1 MSDLN
6 VDSYKKLYSGKI
18 RDVYEYDQEHLLIVT
33 TDRIS
38 AFDYVFEE
46 EILGKGSL
54 LNKMSIFWFKLT
66 KGIVKNHYIEK
77 IPKIDANLIS
87 RSMVVEKTKVLP
99 VEAIVRGH
107 IAGSAWKSYQDHGS
121 INGIQI
127 TPGLSEYERFSEPI
141 FTPSTKGKKDE
152 NISIS
157 RMKDMLGEKIS
168 NKIIKAS
175 FDLYNFAYEYSKNR
189 GIIIADTKFEF
200 GLNDNE
206 DLILID
212 EIFTPD
218 CSRFLKLNADG
229 SYDLDAFDKQYFRNY
244 LLANNWN
251 KNQIKIPPEIKKN
264 LINKYQVAYELI
276 TKDHEE

>member
-1 MSDLN
+1 VNDFN

-18 RDVYEYDQEHLLIVT
+18 RDVYEYDQQHLLIVT

-38 AFDYVFEE
+38 AFDFVFEE

-66 KGIVKNHYIEK
+66 NGIIKNHYIDK
-77 IPKIDANLIS
+77 IPEIDSNLIS
-87 RSMVVEKTKVLP
+87 RSMLVEKTEVVP

-107 IAGSAWKSYQDHGS
+107 ITGSAWKSYQERGC
-121 INGIQI
+121 INGIKI
-127 TPGLSEYERFSEPI
+127 TPGLSEYDRFTEPI
-141 FTPSTKGKKDE
+141 FTPSTKSNKDE

-157 RMKDMLGEKIS
+157 KMKDMLGEDIS

-200 GLNDNE
+200 GLNDNK

-212 EIFTPD
+212 EVFTPD
-218 CSRFLKLNADG
+218 CSRFLKLDVDG

-251 KNQIKIPPEIKKN
+251 KNQIEIPSEIKKN
-264 LINKYQVAYELI
+264 LMNKYQVAYDLI
-276 TKDHEE
+276 TKKV

>member
-1 MSDLN
+1 MNDFN

-18 RDVYEYDQEHLLIVT
+18 RDVYEYDQQHLLIVT

-38 AFDYVFEE
+38 AFDFVFEE

-66 KGIVKNHYIEK
+66 NGIIKNHYIDK
-77 IPKIDANLIS
+77 IPEIDSNLIS
-87 RSMVVEKTKVLP
+87 RSMLVEKTEVVP

-107 IAGSAWKSYQDHGS
+107 ITGSAWKSYQERGC
-121 INGIQI
+121 INGIKI
-127 TPGLSEYERFSEPI
+127 TPGLSEYDRFTEPI
-141 FTPSTKGKKDE
+141 FTPSTKSNKDE

-157 RMKDMLGEKIS
+157 KMKDMLGEDIS

-200 GLNDNE
+200 GLNDNK

-212 EIFTPD
+212 EVFTPD
-218 CSRFLKLNADG
+218 CSRFLKLDVDG

-251 KNQIKIPPEIKKN
+251 KNQIEIPSEIKKN
-264 LINKYQVAYELI
+264 LMNKYQVAYDLI
-276 TKDHEE
+276 TKKV

>member
-1 MSDLN
+1 MNDLN

-38 AFDYVFEE
+38 AFDFVFEE
-46 EILGKGSL
+46 EIFGKGSL

-66 KGIVKNHYIEK
+66 NGIIKNHYIDK
-77 IPKIDANLIS
+77 IPKIDSNLIS
-87 RSMVVEKTKVLP
+87 RSMLVKKTKVLP

-107 IAGSAWKSYQDHGS
+107 IAGSAWKSYQENGS
-121 INGIQI
+121 INGIKMI
-127 TPGLSEYERFSEPI
+127 SGLCEYDRLSEPI
-141 FTPSTKGKKDE
+141 FTPSTKSNKDE

-157 RMKDMLGEKIS
+157 DMKDMIGEDVS

-218 CSRFLKLNADG
+218 CSRFLKLDADG

-251 KNQIKIPPEIKKN
+251 KNQIKIPSDIKMN
-264 LINKYQVAYELI
+264 LMNKYQVAYDLI
-276 TKDHEE
+276 TKNHG

>member
-1 MSDLN
+1 MNDLN
-6 VDSYKKLYSGKI
+6 VESYKKLYSGKI
-18 RDVYEYDQEHLLIVT
+18 RDVYEYDQERLLIVT

-66 KGIVKNHYIEK
+66 NGIIENHYIDK
-77 IPKIDANLIS
+77 IPKIDSNLIS
-87 RSMVVEKTKVLP
+87 RSMLVKKTKVLP

-107 IAGSAWKSYQDHGS
+107 IAGSAWKSYQEDGS
-121 INGIQI
+121 INGIKI
-127 TPGLSEYERFSEPI
+127 TSGLCEYDRLSEPM
-141 FTPSTKGKKDE
+141 FTPSTKSNKDE

-157 RMKDMLGEKIS
+157 EMKDMIGEEVS

-189 GIIIADTKFEF
+189 GIIVADTKFEF
-200 GLNDNE
+200 GLNSNE

-218 CSRFLKLNADG
+218 CSRFLKLDADG

-251 KNQIKIPPEIKKN
+251 KNQIKIPSDIKKN
-264 LINKYQVAYELI
+264 LMNKYQVAYDLI
-276 TKDHEE
+276 TKNYG

>member
-1 MSDLN
+1 MNDLN

-46 EILGKGSL
+46 EVLGKGSL

-66 KGIVKNHYIEK
+66 NGIIKNHYIDK
-77 IPKIDANLIS
+77 IPKIDSNLIS
-87 RSMVVEKTKVLP
+87 RSMLVKKTKVLP

-107 IAGSAWKSYQDHGS
+107 IAGSAWKSYQENGS
-121 INGIQI
+121 INGIKMI
-127 TPGLSEYERFSEPI
+127 SGLCEYDRLSEPM
-141 FTPSTKGKKDE
+141 FTPSTKSNKDE

-157 RMKDMLGEKIS
+157 EMKDMIGEEVS

-218 CSRFLKLNADG
+218 CSRFLKLDADG

-251 KNQIKIPPEIKKN
+251 KNQIKIPSDIKMN
-264 LINKYQVAYELI
+264 LMNKYQVAYDLI
-276 TKDHEE
+276 TKNHG

>member
-1 MSDLN
+1 MNDFN
-6 VDSYKKLYSGKI
+6 VDTYKKLYSGKI
-18 RDVYEYDQEHLLIVT
+18 RDVYEYDQQHLLIVT

-38 AFDYVFEE
+38 AFDFVFKE

-66 KGIVKNHYIEK
+66 NGIIKNHYIDK
-77 IPKIDANLIS
+77 IPKIDSNLIS
-87 RSMVVEKTKVLP
+87 RSMLVEKTEVVP

-107 IAGSAWKSYQDHGS
+107 ITGSAWKSYQERGC
-121 INGIQI
+121 INGIKI
-127 TPGLSEYERFSEPI
+127 TPGLSEYDRFTEPI
-141 FTPSTKGKKDE
+141 FTPSTKSNKDE

-157 RMKDMLGEKIS
+157 KMKDMLGEDIS

-200 GLNDNE
+200 GLNDNK

-212 EIFTPD
+212 EVFTPD
-218 CSRFLKLNADG
+218 CSRFLKLDVDG
-229 SYDLDAFDKQYFRNY
+229 GYDLDAFDKQYFRNY

-251 KNQIKIPPEIKKN
+251 KNQIEIPSEIKKN
-264 LINKYQVAYELI
+264 LMNKYQVAYDLI
-276 TKDHEE
+276 TKKV

>member
-1 MSDLN
+1 MNDLN

-18 RDVYEYDQEHLLIVT
+18 RDVYEYDQQHLLIVT
-33 TDRIS
+33 SDRIS
-38 AFDYVFEE
+38 AFDFVFKEE
-46 EILGKGSL
+46 VLGKGSL

-66 KGIVKNHYIEK
+66 NGIIRNHYIDK
-77 IPKIDANLIS
+77 KPKIDSNLIS
-87 RSMVVEKTKVLP
+87 RSMLVKKTKVLP

-107 IAGSAWKSYQDHGS
+107 IAGSAWKSYQEHGS
-121 INGIQI
+121 INGVQI
-127 TPGLSEYERFSEPI
+127 SPGLSEYDRFMEPI
-141 FTPSTKGKKDE
+141 FTPSTKGNKDE

-157 RMKDMLGEKIS
+157 KMKDMLGEEVS

-175 FDLYNFAYEYSKNR
+175 FDLYNFAYEYSKSR

-200 GLNDNE
+200 GLNDNN

-218 CSRFLKLNADG
+218 CSRFLKLDADG

-244 LLANNWN
+244 LLASNWN
-251 KNQIKIPPEIKKN
+251 KNQIKIPSEIKK
-264 LINKYQVAYELI
+264 YE
-276 TKDHEE
+276 

>member
-1 MSDLN
+1 MNDLN

-46 EILGKGSL
+46 EIFGKGSL

-66 KGIVKNHYIEK
+66 NGIIKNHYIDK
-77 IPKIDANLIS
+77 IPKIDSNLIS
-87 RSMVVEKTKVLP
+87 RSMLVKKTKVLP

-107 IAGSAWKSYQDHGS
+107 IAGSAWKSYQENGS
-121 INGIQI
+121 INGIKI
-127 TPGLSEYERFSEPI
+127 TSGLCEYDRLSEPM
-141 FTPSTKGKKDE
+141 FTPSTKSNKDE

-157 RMKDMLGEKIS
+157 EMKDMIGEEVS

-200 GLNDNE
+200 GLNNNQ
-206 DLILID
+206 DLVLID

-218 CSRFLKLNADG
+218 CSRFLKLDADG

-251 KNQIKIPPEIKKN
+251 KNQIKIPSDIKMN
-264 LINKYQVAYELI
+264 LMNKYQVAYDLI
-276 TKDHEE
+276 TKNHG

>member
-1 MSDLN
+1 MNDFN

-18 RDVYEYDQEHLLIVT
+18 RDVYEYDQQHLLIVT

-66 KGIVKNHYIEK
+66 NGIIKNHYIDK
-77 IPKIDANLIS
+77 IPKIDSNLIS
-87 RSMVVEKTKVLP
+87 RSMLVKKTKVLP

-107 IAGSAWKSYQDHGS
+107 IAGSAWKSYQENGS
-121 INGIQI
+121 INGIKI
-127 TPGLSEYERFSEPI
+127 TSGLSEYDRLSEPM
-141 FTPSTKGKKDE
+141 FTPSTKSNKDE

-157 RMKDMLGEKIS
+157 EMKDMLGEEVS

-175 FDLYNFAYEYSKNR
+175 FDLYDFAYEYSKNR

-200 GLNDNE
+200 GLNENE

-218 CSRFLKLNADG
+218 CSRFLKLDAYG

-251 KNQIKIPPEIKKN
+251 KNQIKIPSDIKKN
-264 LINKYQVAYELI
+264 LMNKYQVAYDLI
-276 TKDHEE
+276 TKNHG

>member
-1 MSDLN
+1 MNDLN

-46 EILGKGSL
+46 EVLGKGSL

-66 KGIVKNHYIEK
+66 NGIIKNHYIDK
-77 IPKIDANLIS
+77 IPKIDSNLIS
-87 RSMVVEKTKVLP
+87 RSMLVKKTKVLP

-107 IAGSAWKSYQDHGS
+107 IAGSAWKSYQQNGS
-121 INGIQI
+121 INGIKI
-127 TPGLSEYERFSEPI
+127 TSGLCEYDKLSEPM
-141 FTPSTKGKKDE
+141 FTPSTKSNKDE

-157 RMKDMLGEKIS
+157 EMKDMIGEEVS

-200 GLNDNE
+200 GLNNNQ
-206 DLILID
+206 DLVLID

-251 KNQIKIPPEIKKN
+251 KNQIKIPSDIKKN
-264 LINKYQVAYELI
+264 LMNKYQVAYDLI
-276 TKDHEE
+276 TKNYG

>member
-1 MSDLN
+1 MNDLN
-6 VDSYKKLYSGKI
+6 VESYKKLYSGKI
-18 RDVYEYDQEHLLIVT
+18 RDVYEYDQERLLIVT

-66 KGIVKNHYIEK
+66 NGIIENHYIDE
-77 IPKIDANLIS
+77 IPKINSNLIS
-87 RSMVVEKTKVLP
+87 RSMLVKKTKVLP

-107 IAGSAWKSYQDHGS
+107 IAGSAWKSYQEDGS
-121 INGIQI
+121 INGIKI
-127 TPGLSEYERFSEPI
+127 TSGLCEYDRLSEPM
-141 FTPSTKGKKDE
+141 FTPSTKSNKDE

-157 RMKDMLGEKIS
+157 EMKDMIGEEVS

-189 GIIIADTKFEF
+189 GIIVADTKFEF
-200 GLNDNE
+200 GLNSNE

-218 CSRFLKLNADG
+218 CSRFLKLDAYG

-251 KNQIKIPPEIKKN
+251 KNQIKIPSDIKKN
-264 LINKYQVAYELI
+264 LMNKYQIAYDLI
-276 TKDHEE
+276 TKNYG

>member
-1 MSDLN
+1 MNDLN

-46 EILGKGSL
+46 EIFGKGSL

-66 KGIVKNHYIEK
+66 NGIIKNHYIDK
-77 IPKIDANLIS
+77 IPKIDSNLIS
-87 RSMVVEKTKVLP
+87 RSMLVKKTKVLP

-107 IAGSAWKSYQDHGS
+107 IAGSAWKSYQENGS
-121 INGIQI
+121 INGIKMI
-127 TPGLSEYERFSEPI
+127 SGLCEYDRLSEPI
-141 FTPSTKGKKDE
+141 FTPSTKSNKDE

-157 RMKDMLGEKIS
+157 QMKDMIGEEVSK
-168 NKIIKAS
+168 KIIKAS

-218 CSRFLKLNADG
+218 CSRFLKLDADG

-251 KNQIKIPPEIKKN
+251 KNQIKIPSDIKMN
-264 LINKYQVAYELI
+264 LMNKYQVAYDLI
-276 TKDHEE
+276 TKNHG

>member
-77 IPKIDANLIS
+77 IPEIDANLIS

-107 IAGSAWKSYQDHGS
+107 IA
-121 INGIQI
+121 
-127 TPGLSEYERFSEPI
+127 LS
-141 FTPSTKGKKDE
+141 
-152 NISIS
+152 
-157 RMKDMLGEKIS
+157 
-168 NKIIKAS
+168 
-175 FDLYNFAYEYSKNR
+175 
-189 GIIIADTKFEF
+189 
-200 GLNDNE
+200 
-206 DLILID
+206 LIHI
-212 EIFTPD
+212 
-218 CSRFLKLNADG
+218 
-229 SYDLDAFDKQYFRNY
+229 
-244 LLANNWN
+244 
-251 KNQIKIPPEIKKN
+251 
-264 LINKYQVAYELI
+264 
-276 TKDHEE
+276 

>member
-1 MSDLN
+1 MNDLN
-6 VDSYKKLYSGKI
+6 VESYKKLYSGKI
-18 RDVYEYDQEHLLIVT
+18 RDVYEYDQERLLIVT

-66 KGIVKNHYIEK
+66 NGIIENHYIDE
-77 IPKIDANLIS
+77 IPKIDSNLIS
-87 RSMVVEKTKVLP
+87 RSMLVKKTKVLP

-107 IAGSAWKSYQDHGS
+107 IAGSAWKSYQEGGS
-121 INGIQI
+121 INGIKI
-127 TPGLSEYERFSEPI
+127 TSGLCEYDRLSEPM
-141 FTPSTKGKKDE
+141 FTPSTKSNKDE

-157 RMKDMLGEKIS
+157 EMKDMIGEEVS

-189 GIIIADTKFEF
+189 GIIVADTKFEF
-200 GLNDNE
+200 GLNSNE

-251 KNQIKIPPEIKKN
+251 KNQIKIPSDIKKN
-264 LINKYQVAYELI
+264 LMNKYQVAYDLI
-276 TKDHEE
+276 TKNYG

>member
-1 MSDLN
+1 VNDLN

-38 AFDYVFEE
+38 AFDFVFEE
-46 EILGKGSL
+46 EIFGKGSL

-66 KGIVKNHYIEK
+66 NGIIKNHYIDK
-77 IPKIDANLIS
+77 IPKIDSNLIS
-87 RSMVVEKTKVLP
+87 RSMLVKKTKVLP

-107 IAGSAWKSYQDHGS
+107 IAGSAWKSYQENGS
-121 INGIQI
+121 INGIKMI
-127 TPGLSEYERFSEPI
+127 SGLCEYDRLSEPI
-141 FTPSTKGKKDE
+141 FTPSTKSNKDE

-157 RMKDMLGEKIS
+157 QMKDMIGEEVSK
-168 NKIIKAS
+168 KIIKAS

-218 CSRFLKLNADG
+218 CSRFLKLDADG

-251 KNQIKIPPEIKKN
+251 KNQIKIPSDIKMN
-264 LINKYQVAYELI
+264 LMNKYQVAYDLI
-276 TKDHEE
+276 TKNHG

>member
-1 MSDLN
+1 VNDLN

-46 EILGKGSL
+46 EVLGKGSL

-66 KGIVKNHYIEK
+66 NGIIKNHYIDK
-77 IPKIDANLIS
+77 IPKIDSNLIS
-87 RSMVVEKTKVLP
+87 RSMLVKKTKVLP

-107 IAGSAWKSYQDHGS
+107 IAGSAWKSYQENGS
-121 INGIQI
+121 INGIKI
-127 TPGLSEYERFSEPI
+127 TSGLCEYDRLSEPM
-141 FTPSTKGKKDE
+141 FTPSTKSNKDE

-157 RMKDMLGEKIS
+157 EMKDMIGEEVS

-200 GLNDNE
+200 GLNNNQ
-206 DLILID
+206 DLVLID

-251 KNQIKIPPEIKKN
+251 KNQIKIPSDIKKN
-264 LINKYQVAYELI
+264 LMNKYQVAYDLI
-276 TKDHEE
+276 TKNNG

>member
-54 LNKMSIFWFKLT
+54 LNEMSIFWFKLT

-87 RSMVVEKTKVLP
+87 RSMVVKKTKVLP

-121 INGIQI
+121 INGI
-127 TPGLSEYERFSEPI
+127 
-141 FTPSTKGKKDE
+141 
-152 NISIS
+152 
-157 RMKDMLGEKIS
+157 KI
-168 NKIIKAS
+168 
-175 FDLYNFAYEYSKNR
+175 L
-189 GIIIADTKFEF
+189 
-200 GLNDNE
+200 
-206 DLILID
+206 
-212 EIFTPD
+212 
-218 CSRFLKLNADG
+218 
-229 SYDLDAFDKQYFRNY
+229 
-244 LLANNWN
+244 
-251 KNQIKIPPEIKKN
+251 
-264 LINKYQVAYELI
+264 
-276 TKDHEE
+276 

>member
-1 MSDLN
+1 MNDLN
-6 VDSYKKLYSGKI
+6 VESYKKLYSGKI
-18 RDVYEYDQEHLLIVT
+18 RDVYEYDQERLLIVT

-66 KGIVKNHYIEK
+66 NGIIENHYIDE
-77 IPKIDANLIS
+77 IPKINSNLIS
-87 RSMVVEKTKVLP
+87 RSMLVKKTKVLP

-107 IAGSAWKSYQDHGS
+107 IAGSAWKSYQEDGS
-121 INGIQI
+121 INGIKI
-127 TPGLSEYERFSEPI
+127 TSGLCEYDRLSEPM
-141 FTPSTKGKKDE
+141 FTPSTKSNKDE

-157 RMKDMLGEKIS
+157 EMKDMIGEEVS

-189 GIIIADTKFEF
+189 GIIVADTKFEF
-200 GLNDNE
+200 GLNSNE

-218 CSRFLKLNADG
+218 CSRFLKLDADG

-244 LLANNWN
+244 LLASNWN
-251 KNQIKIPPEIKKN
+251 KNQIKIPSEIKKN
-264 LINKYQVAYELI
+264 LMNKYQIAYNLI
-276 TKDHEE
+276 TKKV

>member
-1 MSDLN
+1 VNDLN

-46 EILGKGSL
+46 EVLGKGSL

-66 KGIVKNHYIEK
+66 NGIIKNHYIDK
-77 IPKIDANLIS
+77 LPKIDSNLIS
-87 RSMVVEKTKVLP
+87 RSMLVKKTKVLP

-107 IAGSAWKSYQDHGS
+107 IAGSAWKSYQENGS
-121 INGIQI
+121 INGIKI
-127 TPGLSEYERFSEPI
+127 TSGLCEYDKLSEPM
-141 FTPSTKGKKDE
+141 FTPSTKSNKDE

-157 RMKDMLGEKIS
+157 EMKDMIGEEVS

-200 GLNDNE
+200 GLNNNQ
-206 DLILID
+206 DLVLID
-212 EIFTPD
+212 EILTPD

-251 KNQIKIPPEIKKN
+251 KNQIKIPSEIKKN
-264 LINKYQVAYELI
+264 LMNKYQVAYDLI
-276 TKDHEE
+276 TKKV

>member
-1 MSDLN
+1 MNDLN

-18 RDVYEYDQEHLLIVT
+18 RDVYEYDREHLLIVT

-66 KGIVKNHYIEK
+66 NGIIKNHYIDK
-77 IPKIDANLIS
+77 IPKIDSNLIS
-87 RSMVVEKTKVLP
+87 RSMLVKKTKVLP

-107 IAGSAWKSYQDHGS
+107 IAGSAWKSYQENGS
-121 INGIQI
+121 INGIKI
-127 TPGLSEYERFSEPI
+127 TSGLSEYDRLSEPM
-141 FTPSTKGKKDE
+141 FTPSTKSNKDE

-157 RMKDMLGEKIS
+157 EMKDMLGEEVS

-175 FDLYNFAYEYSKNR
+175 FDLYDFAYEYSKNR

-200 GLNDNE
+200 GLNENE

-218 CSRFLKLNADG
+218 CSRFLKLDAYG

-251 KNQIKIPPEIKKN
+251 KNQIKIPSDIKKN
-264 LINKYQVAYELI
+264 LMNKYQIAYDLI
-276 TKDHEE
+276 TKNYG

>member
-1 MSDLN
+1 ML
-6 VDSYKKLYSGKI
+6 
-18 RDVYEYDQEHLLIVT
+18 
-33 TDRIS
+33 
-38 AFDYVFEE
+38 
-46 EILGKGSL
+46 
-54 LNKMSIFWFKLT
+54 
-66 KGIVKNHYIEK
+66 VK
-77 IPKIDANLIS
+77 
-87 RSMVVEKTKVLP
+87 KTKVLP

-107 IAGSAWKSYQDHGS
+107 IAGSAWKSYQENGS
-121 INGIQI
+121 INGIKMI
-127 TPGLSEYERFSEPI
+127 SGLCEYDRLSEPI
-141 FTPSTKGKKDE
+141 FTPSTKSNKDE

-157 RMKDMLGEKIS
+157 EMKDMIGEEVS

-218 CSRFLKLNADG
+218 CSRFLKLDADG

-251 KNQIKIPPEIKKN
+251 KNQIKIPSDIKKN
-264 LINKYQVAYELI
+264 LMNKYQVAYDLI
-276 TKDHEE
+276 TKNHG

>member
-1 MSDLN
+1 MNDLN

-18 RDVYEYDQEHLLIVT
+18 RDVYEYDQQHLLIVT

-38 AFDYVFEE
+38 AFDFVFEE

-66 KGIVKNHYIEK
+66 DGIIKNHYIDK
-77 IPKIDANLIS
+77 IPKIDSSLIS
-87 RSMVVEKTKVLP
+87 RSMLVEKTDVVP

-107 IAGSAWKSYQDHGS
+107 IAGSAWKSYQEQGS
-121 INGIQI
+121 INGIKI
-127 TPGLSEYERFSEPI
+127 APGLSEYDRFTEPM
-141 FTPSTKGKKDE
+141 FTPSTKSNKDE

-157 RMKDMLGEKIS
+157 KMRNMLGEEIS

-200 GLNDNE
+200 GLNDNN

-218 CSRFLKLNADG
+218 CSRFLKLDVKG
-229 SYDLDAFDKQYFRNY
+229 GYDLDAFDKQYFRNY

-251 KNQIKIPPEIKKN
+251 KNQIKIPSEIKKN
-264 LINKYQVAYELI
+264 LMNKYQVAYDLI
-276 TKDHEE
+276 TKKV

>member
-1 MSDLN
+1 VNDLN

-46 EILGKGSL
+46 EVLGKGSL

-66 KGIVKNHYIEK
+66 NGIIKNHYIDK
-77 IPKIDANLIS
+77 LPKIDSNLIS
-87 RSMVVEKTKVLP
+87 RSMLVKKTKVLP

-107 IAGSAWKSYQDHGS
+107 IAGSAWKSYQENGS
-121 INGIQI
+121 INGIKI
-127 TPGLSEYERFSEPI
+127 TSGLCEYDKLSEPM
-141 FTPSTKGKKDE
+141 FTPSTKSNKDE

-157 RMKDMLGEKIS
+157 EMKDMIGEEVS

-200 GLNDNE
+200 GLNNNQ
-206 DLILID
+206 DLVLID

-251 KNQIKIPPEIKKN
+251 KNQIKIPSDIKKN
-264 LINKYQVAYELI
+264 LMNKYQVAYDLI
-276 TKDHEE
+276 TKNNG

>member
-1 MSDLN
+1 MNDLN
-6 VDSYKKLYSGKI
+6 VESYKKLYSGKI
-18 RDVYEYDQEHLLIVT
+18 RDVYEYDQERLLIVT

-66 KGIVKNHYIEK
+66 NGIIENHYIDE
-77 IPKIDANLIS
+77 IPKIDSNLIS
-87 RSMVVEKTKVLP
+87 RSMLVKKTKVLP

-107 IAGSAWKSYQDHGS
+107 IAGSAWKSYQEDGS
-121 INGIQI
+121 INGIKI
-127 TPGLSEYERFSEPI
+127 TSGLCEYDRLSEPM
-141 FTPSTKGKKDE
+141 FTPSTKSNKDE

-157 RMKDMLGEKIS
+157 EMKDMIGEEVS

-189 GIIIADTKFEF
+189 GIIVADTKFEF
-200 GLNDNE
+200 GLNSNE

-218 CSRFLKLNADG
+218 CSRFLKLDADG

-251 KNQIKIPPEIKKN
+251 KNQIKIPSDIKKN
-264 LINKYQVAYELI
+264 LMNKYQIAYDLI
-276 TKDHEE
+276 TKNYG

>member
-1 MSDLN
+1 MNDLN
-6 VDSYKKLYSGKI
+6 VESYKKLYSGKI

-38 AFDYVFEE
+38 AFDFVFEE
-46 EILGKGSL
+46 EIFGKGSL

-66 KGIVKNHYIEK
+66 NGIIKNHYIDK
-77 IPKIDANLIS
+77 IPKIDSNLIS
-87 RSMVVEKTKVLP
+87 RSMLVKKTKVLP

-107 IAGSAWKSYQDHGS
+107 IAGSAWKSYQEDGS
-121 INGIQI
+121 INGIKI
-127 TPGLSEYERFSEPI
+127 TSGLCEYDRLSEPM
-141 FTPSTKGKKDE
+141 FTPSTKSNKDE

-157 RMKDMLGEKIS
+157 EMKDMIGEEVS

-189 GIIIADTKFEF
+189 GIIVADTKFEF
-200 GLNDNE
+200 GLNSNE

-218 CSRFLKLNADG
+218 CSRFLKLDADG

-251 KNQIKIPPEIKKN
+251 KNQIKIPSDIKKN
-264 LINKYQVAYELI
+264 LMNKYQIAYDLI
-276 TKDHEE
+276 TKNYG

>member
-1 MSDLN
+1 M
-6 VDSYKKLYSGKI
+6 
-18 RDVYEYDQEHLLIVT
+18 
-33 TDRIS
+33 
-38 AFDYVFEE
+38 
-46 EILGKGSL
+46 
-54 LNKMSIFWFKLT
+54 
-66 KGIVKNHYIEK
+66 
-77 IPKIDANLIS
+77 
-87 RSMVVEKTKVLP
+87 
-99 VEAIVRGH
+99 
-107 IAGSAWKSYQDHGS
+107 
-121 INGIQI
+121 
-127 TPGLSEYERFSEPI
+127 
-141 FTPSTKGKKDE
+141 FTPSTKSNKDE

-157 RMKDMLGEKIS
+157 EMKDMIGEEVS

-200 GLNDNE
+200 GLNDNQ
-206 DLILID
+206 DLVLID

>member
-1 MSDLN
+1 MIDLS

-46 EILGKGSL
+46 EISGKGSL

-66 KGIVKNHYIEK
+66 NGIIKNHYIDK
-77 IPKIDANLIS
+77 IPKIDSNLIS
-87 RSMVVEKTKVLP
+87 RSMLVKKTKVLP

-107 IAGSAWKSYQDHGS
+107 IAGSAWKSYQENGS
-121 INGIQI
+121 INGIKMI
-127 TPGLSEYERFSEPI
+127 SGLCEYDRLSEPI
-141 FTPSTKGKKDE
+141 FTPSTKSNKDE

-157 RMKDMLGEKIS
+157 QMRDMIGEEVS

-218 CSRFLKLNADG
+218 CSRFLKLDADG

-251 KNQIKIPPEIKKN
+251 KNQIKIPSDIKKN
-264 LINKYQVAYELI
+264 LMNKYQVAYDLI
-276 TKDHEE
+276 TKNHG

>member
-1 MSDLN
+1 VNDFN

-18 RDVYEYDQEHLLIVT
+18 RDVYEYDQQHLLIVT

-38 AFDYVFEE
+38 AFDFVFEE

-66 KGIVKNHYIEK
+66 NGIIKNHYIDK
-77 IPKIDANLIS
+77 IPEIDSNLIS
-87 RSMVVEKTKVLP
+87 RSMLVEKTEVVP

-107 IAGSAWKSYQDHGS
+107 ITGSAWKSYQEHGC
-121 INGIQI
+121 INGIKI
-127 TPGLSEYERFSEPI
+127 TPGLSEYDRFTEPM
-141 FTPSTKGKKDE
+141 FTPSTKSNKDE

-157 RMKDMLGEKIS
+157 KMRDMLGEEIS

-200 GLNDNE
+200 GLNDNK

-212 EIFTPD
+212 EVFTPD
-218 CSRFLKLNADG
+218 CSRFLKLDVDG
-229 SYDLDAFDKQYFRNY
+229 GYDLDAFDKQYFRNY

-251 KNQIKIPPEIKKN
+251 KNQIEIPSEIKKN
-264 LINKYQVAYELI
+264 LMNKYQVAYDLI
-276 TKDHEE
+276 TKKV

>member
-1 MSDLN
+1 MNDLN

-46 EILGKGSL
+46 EVLGKGSL

-66 KGIVKNHYIEK
+66 NGIIKNHYIDK
-77 IPKIDANLIS
+77 IPKIDTNLIS
-87 RSMVVEKTKVLP
+87 RSMLVKKTKVLP

-107 IAGSAWKSYQDHGS
+107 IAGSAWKSYQENGS
-121 INGIQI
+121 INGIKI
-127 TPGLSEYERFSEPI
+127 TSGLCEYDRLSEPM
-141 FTPSTKGKKDE
+141 FTPSTKSNKDE

-157 RMKDMLGEKIS
+157 EMKDMIGEEVS

-200 GLNDNE
+200 GLNNNQ
-206 DLILID
+206 DLVLID

-251 KNQIKIPPEIKKN
+251 KNQIKIPSDIKKN
-264 LINKYQVAYELI
+264 LMNKYQVAYDLI
-276 TKDHEE
+276 TKNNG

>member
-1 MSDLN
+1 VNDIN

-46 EILGKGSL
+46 EIFGKGSL

-66 KGIVKNHYIEK
+66 NGIIKNHYIDK
-77 IPKIDANLIS
+77 IPKIDSNLIS
-87 RSMVVEKTKVLP
+87 RSMLVKKTKVLP

-107 IAGSAWKSYQDHGS
+107 IAGSAWKSYQENGS
-121 INGIQI
+121 INGIKMI
-127 TPGLSEYERFSEPI
+127 SGLCEYDRLSEPI
-141 FTPSTKGKKDE
+141 FTPSTKSNKDE

-157 RMKDMLGEKIS
+157 QMKDMIGEEVSK
-168 NKIIKAS
+168 KIIKAS

-218 CSRFLKLNADG
+218 CSRFLKLDADG

-251 KNQIKIPPEIKKN
+251 KNQIKIPSDIKMN
-264 LINKYQVAYELI
+264 LMNKYQVAYDLI
-276 TKDHEE
+276 TKNHG

>member
-1 MSDLN
+1 ML
-6 VDSYKKLYSGKI
+6 
-18 RDVYEYDQEHLLIVT
+18 
-33 TDRIS
+33 
-38 AFDYVFEE
+38 
-46 EILGKGSL
+46 
-54 LNKMSIFWFKLT
+54 
-66 KGIVKNHYIEK
+66 VK
-77 IPKIDANLIS
+77 
-87 RSMVVEKTKVLP
+87 KTKVLP

-107 IAGSAWKSYQDHGS
+107 IAGSAWKSYQENGS
-121 INGIQI
+121 INGIKMI
-127 TPGLSEYERFSEPI
+127 SGLCEYDRLSEPI
-141 FTPSTKGKKDE
+141 FTPSTKSNKDE

-157 RMKDMLGEKIS
+157 QMKDMIGEEVSK
-168 NKIIKAS
+168 KIIKAS

-218 CSRFLKLNADG
+218 CSRFLKLDADG

-251 KNQIKIPPEIKKN
+251 KNQIKIPSDIKMN
-264 LINKYQVAYELI
+264 LMNKYQVAYDLI
-276 TKDHEE
+276 TKNHG

>member
-1 MSDLN
+1 MNDLN

-46 EILGKGSL
+46 EVLGKGSL

-66 KGIVKNHYIEK
+66 NGIIKNHYIDK
-77 IPKIDANLIS
+77 IPKIDTNLIS
-87 RSMVVEKTKVLP
+87 RSMLVKKTKVLP

-107 IAGSAWKSYQDHGS
+107 IAGSAWKSYQENGS
-121 INGIQI
+121 INGIKI
-127 TPGLSEYERFSEPI
+127 TSGLCEYDRLSEPM
-141 FTPSTKGKKDE
+141 FTPSTKSNKDE

-157 RMKDMLGEKIS
+157 EMKDMIGEEVS

-189 GIIIADTKFEF
+189 GIIIADTK
-200 GLNDNE
+200 
-206 DLILID
+206 I
-212 EIFTPD
+212 
-218 CSRFLKLNADG
+218 
-229 SYDLDAFDKQYFRNY
+229 
-244 LLANNWN
+244 
-251 KNQIKIPPEIKKN
+251 
-264 LINKYQVAYELI
+264 
-276 TKDHEE
+276 